1 MIIVTVGERIKLLR
15 KEKGISV
22 DKLAEL
28 IGKDRATIYRY
39 ESKDIENMPTGVLA
53 PLARALGT
61 TPQYLMGWSDSSEE
75 ETKPLPQNLIPL
87 KKLRSVPILGV
98 IPCGEPVMAEQHF
111 DGAVMLPED
120 VNADFALRCKGDSMI
135 DVNIQ
140 DGDMV
145 FIRETPIV
153 ENGEIAAVII
163 GEEATL
169 KKVYFQEDTI
179 TLMPANSAYEP
190 FVYKKEEMNEIRICG
205 KAVAVLRHI
214 Q

>member
-1 MIIVTVGERIKLLR
+1 MAEFFEQLQKAMKVRGVTQNELCRR
-15 KEKGISV
+15 TGIPKSAMSQYV
-22 DKLAEL
+22 SGKFKPKQTRTYL
-28 IGKDRATIYRY
+28 IAQALNVN
-39 ESKDIENMPTGVLA
+39 ESW
-53 PLARALGT
+53 
-61 TPQYLMGWSDSSEE
+61 LMGFDSEPMDKAE
-75 ETKPLPQNLIPL
+75 HPLPQNLIPL

-135 DVNIQ
+135 DANIQ
-140 DGDMV
+140 DGDIV
-145 FIRETPIV
+145 FIREMPIV

-190 FVYKKEEMNEIRICG
+190 LVYRKEELNEIRICG